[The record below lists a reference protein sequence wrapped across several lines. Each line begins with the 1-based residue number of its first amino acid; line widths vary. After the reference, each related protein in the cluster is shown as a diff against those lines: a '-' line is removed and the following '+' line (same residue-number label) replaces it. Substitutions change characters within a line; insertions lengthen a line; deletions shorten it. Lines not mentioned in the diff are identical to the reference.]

1 MSFRE
6 NLKRLRN
13 ERGYSAAK
21 DFAKVIG
28 VRYSVYLKYESGE
41 EEPKYEVLTK
51 IADVLDVTIDE
62 LLGRRTRGTN
72 RVYTLQEVKEAEKR
86 TLCKVIDVLMTEF
99 SSNCKLEQAAKTGY
113 EREMWKNK
121 AFYVMRIIAK
131 IQDRVREMF

>member
-13 ERGYSAAK
+13 EQGHSTAK

-62 LLGRRTRGTN
+62 LLGRRTRGAN
-72 RVYTLQEVKEAEKR
+72 RAYTLQEVKEAEKR
-86 TLCKVIDVLMTEF
+86 TVYKVLSILLTEF
-99 SSNCKLEQAAKTGY
+99 IRFYTFSFEEKTGC
-113 EREMWKNK
+113 EKEMWKRRMID
-121 AFYVMRIIAK
+121 VMNLMAK
-131 IQDRVREMF
+131 IHDKFGLDV

>member
-41 EEPKYEVLTK
+41 EEPKYEVLTR
-51 IADVLDVTIDE
+51 IANVLDTTTDE
-62 LLGRRTRGTN
+62 LIGRCAKGTN
-72 RVYTLQEVKEAEKR
+72 KIYTSQEVKKVEKH
-86 TLCKVIDVLMTEF
+86 TVYKVLSVLLTEF
-99 SSNCKLEQAAKTGY
+99 SRFYTLSFEAKTIH
-113 EREMWKNK
+113 EKEMWKRRMID
-121 AFYVMRIIAK
+121 VMNLIAK
-131 IQDRVREMF
+131 VHDKFGLDV

>member
-6 NLKRLRN
+6 NLKRWRT

-21 DFAKVIG
+21 DFAKIVG

-62 LLGRRTRGTN
+62 LLGRRTRGAN
-72 RVYTLQEVKEAEKR
+72 REYTLQEVKEVEKR
-86 TLCKVIDVLMTEF
+86 TLCKVIDVLMAEF
-99 SSNCKLEQAAKTGY
+99 SGNCKLEQAAKTGY

>member
-6 NLKRLRN
+6 NLKRRRT

-21 DFAKVIG
+21 DFAKIVG

-72 RVYTLQEVKEAEKR
+72 RVYTLQEVKEVEKR
-86 TLCKVIDVLMTEF
+86 TLCKVIDVLMAEF
-99 SSNCKLEQAAKTGY
+99 SGNCKLEQAAKTGY

>member
-21 DFAKVIG
+21 DFAKIIG

-41 EEPKYEVLTK
+41 EEPKYEVLTR
-51 IADVLDVTIDE
+51 IANVLDTTTDE

-72 RVYTLQEVKEAEKR
+72 RAYTLQEVKEAEKR
-86 TLCKVIDVLMTEF
+86 TLYKVIDVLMTEF
-99 SSNCKLEQAAKTGY
+99 SDNCKLERVAKTGG
-113 EREMWKNK
+113 EKEMRKNR

-131 IQDRVREMF
+131 IQDRVREML

>member
-41 EEPKYEVLTK
+41 EEPKYEVLTR
-51 IADVLDVTIDE
+51 IANVLDTTIDE

-72 RVYTLQEVKEAEKR
+72 KAYTLQEVKEAEKR

-99 SSNCKLEQAAKTGY
+99 SSNCKLEKAAKTGY

>member
-6 NLKRLRN
+6 NMKRLRS
-13 ERGYSAAK
+13 EQGYNTAK
-21 DFAKVIG
+21 DFAKIIG

-41 EEPKYEVLTK
+41 EEPKYEVLTR
-51 IADVLDVTIDE
+51 IANVLDRTTDE

-72 RVYTLQEVKEAEKR
+72 RAYTLQEVKEAEKR

-99 SSNCKLEQAAKTGY
+99 SGNCKLEQAAKTAY

-131 IQDRVREMF
+131 IQDRVMEMF

>member
-6 NLKRLRN
+6 NLKRWRN
-13 ERGYSAAK
+13 EQGYSTAK
-21 DFAKVIG
+21 DFAKIVG
-28 VRYSVYLKYESGE
+28 VRYSIYLKYESGE

-62 LLGRRTRGTN
+62 LLGRRIRGTN

-86 TLCKVIDVLMTEF
+86 TLCKVIDVLLTEF
-99 SSNCKLEQAAKTGY
+99 SRFYALSFEAKTSH
-113 EREMWKNK
+113 EKEMWKNR

-131 IQDRVREMF
+131 IHDRVREMF